1 MSLAPLVSAQYGAT
15 NHAAPLPASA
25 YFDSAVFNAE
35 HSQLFAH
42 SPQWV
47 GHTGFVPNVG
57 DYYALPN
64 EGDGRVLI
72 RQTDGSIT
80 LSSNVCRHRQAVMLK
95 GSGNLGL
102 GSTIVCPLHQWSYS
116 SHGEQLG
123 APQFGANPCRHLTQY
138 PLYQWNGLLF
148 AGEHNPLLELADMGA
163 APELDFSDYALG
175 HIEHHHCDYNWKTF
189 MEVYLEDYHVAPSHP
204 GLGRFVDCS
213 DLKWQFGEHYSVQT
227 VGLHPAF
234 DAPNGSG
241 TPAWQAL
248 HDAVIRHNP
257 ERPKHGAIW
266 FSYYPSVMV
275 EWYPNVLTVSVLHP
289 QSPQKT
295 LNTVAFFYP
304 RAIVDFEPEF
314 CTAQRAAYLE
324 TCREDDDF
332 ATRMDAGRK
341 ALWLR
346 GEDDAGPY
354 QAPLEDGM
362 VHFHQWYR
370 RHMGG

>member
-1 MSLAPLVSAQYGAT
+1 MSVKPDTRNKQA
-15 NHAAPLPASA
+15 LPVAS
-25 YFDSAVFNAE
+25 YFDEAIFKAE
-35 HSQLFAH
+35 QEQLFAH

-47 GHTGFVPNVG
+47 GHTGFVPNIG

-64 EGDGRVLI
+64 EGEGRVLI
-72 RQTDGSIT
+72 RQPDGTIT
-80 LSSNVCRHRQAVMLK
+80 LSSNLCRHRQAVMLK

-102 GSTIVCPLHQWSYS
+102 SNSIVCPLHQWTYASD
-116 SHGEQLG
+116 GQQLG
-123 APQFGANPCRHLTQY
+123 APEFAANPCRHLTQY

-148 AGEHNPLLELADMGA
+148 AGEHNPLLELAGMAA
-163 APELDFSDYALG
+163 APELDFSNYALG

-204 GLGRFVDCS
+204 GLGKFVDCN
-213 DLKWQFGEHYSVQT
+213 DLNWQFGEHYSVQT
-227 VGLHPAF
+227 VGLNPAF
-234 DAPNGSG
+234 DAPSGSD

-266 FSYYPSVMV
+266 FSYYPTVMV
-275 EWYPNVLTVSVLHP
+275 EWYPNVLTVSILHP

-304 RAIVDFEPEF
+304 KDIVDFEPEF
-314 CTAQRAAYLE
+314 CIAQRTAYME

-332 ATRMDAGRK
+332 AQRMDAGRK
-341 ALWLR
+341 ALWIR

-354 QAPLEDGM
+354 QTPLEDGM
-362 VHFHQWYR
+362 VHFHGWYR
-370 RHMGG
+370 QHMG